1 MSSVALKA
9 FRASLRGSSK
19 VHRAFHKSAVPAGG
33 GHGHSEGYDAY
44 IHAEHMYNMTAM
56 KNRKFKMAA
65 GTIGLVGA
73 GITVPCIAVWWSEKK
88 RAG

>member
-33 GHGHSEGYDAY
+33 GHGHSEVMLSNSKHLEFERRLQGV
-44 IHAEHMYNMTAM
+44 TASC
-56 KNRKFKMAA
+56 RQ
-65 GTIGLVGA
+65 
-73 GITVPCIAVWWSEKK
+73 
-88 RAG
+88 